1 MSEQIQQINPQR
13 FSLLCRVIIDYLK
26 DDLYM
31 NGLYFEENY
40 CLLRW
45 RLSIILIII
54 YFVGFFLE
62 CFIYIVYPDLYFFIY
77 ILLLH
82 VYSTLLHNVLHIP
95 FSLCV
100 YVHIYSLHDVY
111 SIWHYVWMDLIV
123 HMKNKDWIK
132 VYFFHTVILFWFK
145 TFHTKL

>member
-13 FSLLCRVIIDYLK
+13 FSLLGRVIIDYLK

-31 NGLYFEENY
+31 NGLYFEEIY

-45 RLSIILIII
+45 RLSLILIII
-54 YFVGFFLE
+54 YFVGFFLK

-95 FSLCV
+95 FFLCV